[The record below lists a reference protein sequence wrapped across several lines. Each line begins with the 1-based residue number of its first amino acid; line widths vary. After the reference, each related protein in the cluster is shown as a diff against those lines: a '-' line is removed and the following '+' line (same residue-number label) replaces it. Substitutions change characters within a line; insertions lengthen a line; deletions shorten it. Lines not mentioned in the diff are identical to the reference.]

1 MSEAHEI
8 VQNSNVSLV
17 EGRGRE
23 RIFRVLGYNDLLVFV
38 VELGTAKTTHKDGR
52 KVRIFTP
59 GRPSKSVRNRLTWSR
74 SYMANSFASGRIA
87 RVAEHGIPVQMSQ
100 VSLAPGTNSNLD
112 LRRNVVAYIDQNWG
126 DRILEDSAA
135 RVNAVQTA
143 ADRFDV
149 SLNSARKWLE
159 THLYYGRH
167 ENALVEHNWLKGA
180 PGVSRRGLLD
190 VNGKP
195 AKLGRRT
202 DSEKAFKNGH
212 KRMRVL
218 PRLLARYDK
227 FIRDQ
232 AYNNNDKFPLVYERW
247 IESQIAFNR
256 DENGELR
263 SFPIDPKKLPGD
275 SNMRRIGRQLFKAH
289 RVQKDREKRP
299 RPGNNGGSAQDI
311 VHDQLPVL
319 DIDGTVA
326 PNFVLFGDKHY
337 RLAGEGKPTVLLAV
351 DRASLAIVGW
361 YVSFGAEN
369 GDAYLNCVFSA
380 SIDKTRDLHRW
391 DVPHLKGFVHGCTS
405 EVFIDRGP
413 GISLKTQTSLVKEFR
428 HAVKMA
434 EPGAPAAKGHAEQ
447 VMLYFQK
454 EIANLPG
461 STFETGDKD
470 EDQKRRKHARKGAIT
485 MAVFMKAL
493 LKAISRRN
501 LELDASHLLTPA
513 MVKADVLP
521 CPAEIFEYNKRRRRG
536 DAAWDLAPED
546 VFKRLCV
553 SVMKK
558 VPKGI
563 VTLDKREFS
572 SSELWHYASTH
583 AKMHAGASA
592 KIRVYVVPNAPFLLL
607 WELPEGGLGLLEATE
622 STRKFFEDEGF
633 EFSIDFQ
640 NSYKNHL
647 VSEMRIAARRKN
659 NLADSESRTTP
670 PSVVSNAK
678 QAKIARVERNAKAER
693 QVDATEDVSARTQAR
708 KYHERE
714 NVEAV
719 ISDFCAVPVA
729 DADRSKPIIGFDE
742 HVGSINDEQDLFID
756 M

>member
-1 MSEAHEI
+1 MQEGHEI
-8 VQNSNVSLV
+8 IRNSNVSLI
-17 EGRGRE
+17 EGRGKE
-23 RIFRVLGYNDLLVFV
+23 RIFRVLGYNDFNVFV
-38 VELGTAKTTHKDGR
+38 VELGKATTIQKDGR

-74 SYMANSFASGRIA
+74 NYLATLLSNGKLA

-100 VSLAPGTNSNLD
+100 VSFAQGANPGLD
-112 LRRNVVAYIDQNWG
+112 LRRNVVSYIDQNWG
-126 DRILEDSAA
+126 DRVLEDGTT
-135 RVNAVQTA
+135 RVNAIQSA
-143 ADRFDV
+143 ADRYDI

-167 ENALVEHNWLKGA
+167 ENALLEHHWLKGA

-190 VNGKP
+190 AHGKP

-202 DSEKAFKNGH
+202 DSEKAFTNGN
-212 KRMRVL
+212 KRVRVT
-218 PRLLARYDK
+218 PRLLGRYDK
-227 FIRDQ
+227 FLKDQ

-247 IESQIAFNR
+247 IESQVAFNR

-263 SFPIDPKKLPGD
+263 SFPIDPRKLPGD

-289 RVQKDREKRP
+289 RTQKDREKRP
-299 RPGNNGGSAQDI
+299 RPGHNGGSAQDI

-337 RLAGEGKPTVLLAV
+337 GLAGEGKPTVLLAV

-380 SIDKTRDLHRW
+380 CIEKTRDLHRW
-391 DVPHLKGFVHGCTS
+391 GVKHLKGFVHGCTS
-405 EVFIDRGP
+405 RVFIDRGP
-413 GISLKTQTSLVKEFR
+413 GICLKTQTSLVKEFR
-428 HAVKMA
+428 HAVEMA
-434 EPGAPAAKGHAEQ
+434 EPGAAAGKGHAEQ

-454 EIANLPG
+454 EIASLPG

-470 EDQKRRKHARKGAIT
+470 EDQKRRKHARKGAIS
-485 MAVFMKAL
+485 MAIFMRAL

-513 MVKADVLP
+513 MVKANVLP
-521 CPAEIFEYNKRRRRG
+521 CPAEIFKYNKSRRRG

-553 SVMKK
+553 SVLKK
-558 VPKGI
+558 APKGI

-572 SSELWHYASTH
+572 SSELRHYANTY
-583 AKMHAGASA
+583 AKMHAGASVQ
-592 KIRVYVVPNAPFLLL
+592 IRIYIVPNAPFLLL

-622 STRKFFEDEGF
+622 STRKFFEDEGYG
-633 EFSIDFQ
+633 FSIDFQ

-647 VSEMRIAARRKN
+647 LSEMRIAARRIN
-659 NLADSESRTTP
+659 NLAASQAKLAS
-670 PSVVSNAK
+670 SSAVSNAK
-678 QAKIARVERNAKAER
+678 QAKIARVEQNAKTELIT
-693 QVDATEDVSARTQAR
+693 DATEDVTARTQAR
-708 KYHERE
+708 KHHERE
-714 NVEAV
+714 NIEAV
-719 ISDFCAVPVA
+719 ISEFCAVPVA
-729 DADRSKPIIGFDE
+729 SADPSKPIIGFDE
-742 HVGSINDEQDLFID
+742 NVGSINDEQDLFID
-756 M
+756 F